1 MNHSDTDMHRLID
14 GELTPEA
21 AAAVAAWVA
30 ADETRRASAAAYRMQ
45 RELLHIRYDAL
56 MNEPVPARLLAAAQ
70 MRPAANKRRFLMVA
84 GQALAALLCVGA
96 GWLGHAWMTRSVA
109 PDTFA
114 FMARRAAVAHTV
126 FVPEVRHPV
135 EVGADQEAHL
145 VQWLSKRLAV
155 PVRAP
160 ALARQGFRLVGGRL
174 LPGDERPV
182 AQFMYQNEGGK
193 RLTLYVVPLA
203 ATKPAAAESAFRFER
218 VGSVSVFYWS
228 EDGRGYA
235 LSGDVT
241 REELLPVARTVYEE
255 LNAPALKGG

>member
-1 MNHSDTDMHRLID
+1 MNFSEDDIHRLID
-14 GELTPEA
+14 GELSAETTKR
-21 AAAVAAWVA
+21 VAAWVE
-30 ADETRRASAAAYRMQ
+30 ADTRRKAVAAAYRMQ
-45 RELLHIRYDAL
+45 RDLIRTRYDGL
-56 MNEPVPARLLAAAQ
+56 LNEAVPARLLAATRVRA
-70 MRPAANKRRFLMVA
+70 PANQPRFLHMA
-84 GQALAALLCVGA
+84 GLALLALLCVGA
-96 GWLGHAWMTRSVA
+96 GWFAHAWTTRTTP
-109 PDTFA
+109 PDAFA
-114 FMARRAAVAHTV
+114 FMARRAANAHAV

-160 ALARQGFRLVGGRL
+160 ALSRQGFRLVGGRL
-174 LPGDERPV
+174 LPGDDRPV
-182 AQFMYQNEGGK
+182 AQFMYQNEAGK

-203 ATKPAAAESAFRFER
+203 AAKPATAESAFRFER
-218 VGSVSVFYWS
+218 FGNVSVFYWN

-255 LNAPALKGG
+255 LNAPAVKGG